1 MAKDVGASNNFK
13 ASELKAFINRIE
25 NVDTEIASVTGSFM
39 SEVKGLKE
47 DKKEIFAE
55 AKDHGIPLKALK
67 AELKLR
73 ALDRDKA
80 KVVAGLEEDDR
91 ETLEMIQDALGD
103 LASTPLGS
111 AALKQAE
118 ART

>member
-1 MAKDVGASNNFK
+1 MAREVSSNSFK
-13 ASELKAFINRIE
+13 TEELKSYISRIE
-25 NVDTEIASVTGSFM
+25 NIDTEIASETGTFM
-39 SEVKGLKE
+39 ASVKSLKE

-55 AKDHGIPLKALK
+55 AKDKGLPIRALK

-91 ETLEMIQDALGD
+91 ENLELIQEKLGD
-103 LASTPLGS
+103 LASTPLG
-111 AALKQAE
+111 AAAMKAAE
-118 ART
+118 ARA